1 MRTEHFD
8 FEGAEG
14 QRLSGLLD
22 LPEVEPRAYALF
34 AHCFTCTKKSLAAAR
49 IARALADRGFAVL
62 RFDFTGLGES
72 DGDFA
77 SSTFSGSVR
86 DLVAAAGAM
95 AAAGRAPQLLIGHSL
110 GGAAV
115 LAAAGELPGVR
126 AVSTIAA
133 PFQATHV
140 EHLLRDGLEALRRDG
155 EAVVDIG
162 GRPFRIRRSFID
174 DLAEHDQ
181 AKRIAELKR
190 PLLIAHAPRDA
201 IVGIDN
207 ASQIFLAARHPKS
220 FLSLDDADH
229 LLTRAADAEYV
240 AEVISAWASRYVGG
254 PAPPLRSATQHG
266 EVVVEETG
274 AGDFQVEILAGGA
287 RFLADEPPEV
297 GGLGSGPTPY
307 DLLCAALGA
316 CTAIT
321 LRMYAQ
327 RKELPLEGVRVAVG
341 HVKDPAH
348 TPKDE
353 FSRKI
358 ALSGPLTAE
367 QRTRLMEIADR
378 CPVHRTLEA
387 GSRVFTS
394 PADQPPPAPA
404 AENPVEHAME
414 AELVDAKG

>member
-22 LPEVEPRAYALF
+22 LPEIQPRAHALF

-49 IARALADRGFAVL
+49 ISHHLADRGFAVL

-72 DGDFA
+72 EGEFA

-86 DLVAAAGAM
+86 DLVAAAAAM
-95 AAAGRAPQLLIGHSL
+95 AAAGHAPQLLIGHSL

-115 LAAAGELPGVR
+115 LAAAGHLPEVR

-133 PFQATHV
+133 PFQVTHI
-140 EHLLRDGLEALRRDG
+140 EHLLRDGLDALRRDG

-181 AKRIAELKR
+181 ARRIAELKR

-207 ASQIFLAARHPKS
+207 ASQIFLTAKHPKS
-220 FLSLDDADH
+220 FVSLDDADH

-254 PAPPLRSATQHG
+254 PPPALRSEAQQG
-266 EVVVEETG
+266 EVVVEDTG
-274 AGDFQVEILAGGA
+274 VGDYQVEVLAGGA

-321 LRMYAQ
+321 LRMYAK
-327 RKELPLEGVRVAVG
+327 RKDLPLEHVRVSVG

-353 FSRKI
+353 FTRKI
-358 ALSGPLTAE
+358 ALSGPLTSE
-367 QRTRLMEIADR
+367 QRVRIMQIADR
-378 CPVHRTLEA
+378 CPVHQTLEA
-387 GSRVFTS
+387 GSKVITS
-394 PADQPPPAPA
+394 SADEVLP
-404 AENPVEHAME
+404 AENPVQHALD
-414 AELVDAKG
+414 AESVNGNG

>member
-1 MRTEHFD
+1 VRTETFD
-8 FEGAEG
+8 FEGADG

-22 LPEVEPRAYALF
+22 LPEIEPRAHAIF
-34 AHCFTCTKKSLAAAR
+34 AHCFTCTKSSLAAAR
-49 IARALADRGFAVL
+49 ISRALADKGFAVL
-62 RFDFTGLGES
+62 RYDFTGLGES

-86 DLVAAAGAM
+86 DLVAAAAAM
-95 AAAGRAPQLLIGHSL
+95 TAAGREPRLLVGHSL

-115 LAAAGELPGVR
+115 LAAAGQLPRVQ
-126 AVSTIAA
+126 AVSTISA
-133 PFQATHV
+133 PFEATHV

-162 GRPFRIRRSFID
+162 GRPFRLRRSFID

-181 AKRIAELKR
+181 ARRVAELKR
-190 PLLIAHAPRDA
+190 PLLIAHAPLDA

-207 ASQIFLAARHPKS
+207 ATRIFLAAKHPKS
-220 FLSLDDADH
+220 FVSLDDADH

-240 AEVISAWASRYVGG
+240 AEVIAAWASRYVGRPP
-254 PAPPLRSATQHG
+254 PALRSASQHG
-266 EVVVEETG
+266 EVVVEDTG
-274 AGDFQVEILAGGA
+274 IGDFQVEVLAGGA

-321 LRMYAQ
+321 LKMYAK
-327 RKELPLEGVRVAVG
+327 RKGLPLEGVRVSVG
-341 HVKDPAH
+341 HVKDVAH
-348 TPKDE
+348 TPQDE

-358 ALSGPLTAE
+358 ALLGPLTPE
-367 QRTRLMEIADR
+367 QRARMMEIADR

-387 GSRVFTS
+387 GARVVTS
-394 PADQPPPAPA
+394 SADQPPPAPA
-404 AENPVEHAME
+404 AETPAQHAMD
-414 AELVDAKG
+414 AESVDAKG